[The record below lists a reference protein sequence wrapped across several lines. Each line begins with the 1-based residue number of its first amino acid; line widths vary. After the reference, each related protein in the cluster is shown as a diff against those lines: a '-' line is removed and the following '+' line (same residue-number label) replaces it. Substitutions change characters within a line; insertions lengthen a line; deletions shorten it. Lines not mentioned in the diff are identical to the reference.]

1 MADWHWKIGIFMYLS
16 SWNLDLD
23 LTRLQWLDKWW
34 FILGWSQNGSIR
46 LTWESLYFPWTS
58 WPYHVLIPWPCPAPA
73 DCMDLQ
79 PIQVRVWRAGR
90 QSLNLWQ
97 TTSGWLPSCPINVLS
112 FHHFGLIPNG
122 FMIFFMVNTQPP
134 WKSKGAQRNTASN
147 TAVIQ
152 PHSLLARPPNVGSS
166 GGSNQM
172 SMKPALEFTTYRDRV
187 IVVCWLYP
195 RRIVTRNGDWTQQ
208 HGDTTFKRN
217 MQFPSKWHQHSP
229 DFTRQCLR
237 TVVGSF
243 HPLASDPRSEM
254 RFANKKML
262 IQIVRYVLKTFMFIS
277 VVSNGGNP
285 NRWIWIAAE

>member
-1 MADWHWKIGIFMYLS
+1 MFFVS
-16 SWNLDLD
+16 
-23 LTRLQWLDKWW
+23 T
-34 FILGWSQNGSIR
+34 
-46 LTWESLYFPWTS
+46 
-58 WPYHVLIPWPCPAPA
+58 
-73 DCMDLQ
+73 
-79 PIQVRVWRAGR
+79 
-90 QSLNLWQ
+90 
-97 TTSGWLPSCPINVLS
+97 
-112 FHHFGLIPNG
+112 HFGLIPNG
-122 FMIFFMVNTQPP
+122 FMIFFKVNTQPP
-134 WKSKGAQRNTASN
+134 WKSKGAQTNTASN

-152 PHSLLARPPNVGSS
+152 LPFWLIWPPNVGSS
-166 GGSNQM
+166 GGSSNQM
-172 SMKPALEFTTYRDRV
+172 SMKPALELTTYRDRV

-262 IQIVRYVLKTFMFIS
+262 IQIDMS
-277 VVSNGGNP
+277 
-285 NRWIWIAAE
+285 